1 MAGTPYCRERK
12 LVTSS
17 SVRKPS
23 LTKAEPRRQ
32 LLSFCTFVAC
42 TNCSVVMTF
51 SLTRRSPNRCDM
63 PVSPICESDE
73 NGLRLLREPELPFR
87 GEEVAAYR
95 VDRNCQRNWVTAPV
109 TLVRRRAVCLP

>member
-63 PVSPICESDE
+63 PQSPICPLDE
-73 NGLRLLREPELPFR
+73 CGLRTQRELQLLFQ
-87 GEEVAAYR
+87 GEKLQPIALTEIV
-95 VDRNCQRNWVTAPV
+95 NVTG
-109 TLVRRRAVCLP
+109 LRHQ

>member
-23 LTKAEPRRQ
+23 FTKAEPRRQ

-63 PVSPICESDE
+63 PQSPICPSDE
-73 NGLRLLREPELPFR
+73 CGLRTQRELQLLFQ
-87 GEEVAAYR
+87 GGEVAAYR
-95 VDRNCQRNWVTAPV
+95 VDRNCQRNWVTVPV
-109 TLVRRRAVCLP
+109 TLVRKTV